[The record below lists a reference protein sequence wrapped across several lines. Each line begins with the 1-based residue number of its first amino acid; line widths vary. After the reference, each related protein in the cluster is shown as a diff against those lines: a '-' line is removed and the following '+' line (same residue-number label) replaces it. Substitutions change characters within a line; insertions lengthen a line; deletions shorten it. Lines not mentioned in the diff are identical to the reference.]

1 MSGGH
6 LYVFFGKMS
15 SGLLSIFKLDYFSIE
30 FYEFFIYFRYYSLS
44 DISFCKYHLPFRRL
58 SFHFVDGF
66 LPVQKLVSLM
76 QSHLKFFYFHFPCLR
91 RQIKIKKIYISI
103 AKTDVKECTADVFFW
118 EFYGFQV
125 LHLFR
130 DLIHFFLIWCE
141 KMF

>member
-44 DISFCKYHLPFRRL
+44 DISFCKYHPPFRRL

-91 RQIKIKKIYISI
+91 RQIKIKKKKNLLLKLMSKSVLQMFSSGSFMVFRSYIYLGI
-103 AKTDVKECTADVFFW
+103 
-118 EFYGFQV
+118 
-125 LHLFR
+125 
-130 DLIHFFLIWCE
+130 
-141 KMF
+141 

>member
-66 LPVQKLVSLM
+66 LLVQKLVSLM

-91 RQIKIKKIYISI
+91 RQIKIKKKKYLLLKLMSKSVLQMFSSGSFMVFRSYIYLGI
-103 AKTDVKECTADVFFW
+103 
-118 EFYGFQV
+118 
-125 LHLFR
+125 
-130 DLIHFFLIWCE
+130 
-141 KMF
+141 

>member
-91 RQIKIKKIYISI
+91 RQIKIKKKKNLLLKLMSKSVLQMFSSGSFMVFRSYIYLGI
-103 AKTDVKECTADVFFW
+103 
-118 EFYGFQV
+118 
-125 LHLFR
+125 
-130 DLIHFFLIWCE
+130 
-141 KMF
+141 